1 MRQKNQSPSNSLATP
16 ELEEYIHQ
24 EILDN
29 PSCIECLHC
38 HSVDFTRINELLHDS
53 NVPTINRLPIG
64 VCHVYDKVVAYSDK
78 SCVHFNY
85 SNYDHI
91 SLKIDLDNY

>member
-1 MRQKNQSPSNSLATP
+1 MRTKRFAPSDALSTP

-53 NVPTINRLPIG
+53 QVPNINRLPIG
-64 VCHVYDKVVAYSDK
+64 VCHIYDRVVAYADK
-78 SCVHFNY
+78 ACNHFNY
-85 SNYDHI
+85 TDYDHI
-91 SLKIDLDNY
+91 SFKIDLD